1 MCHTF
6 TLLDAG
12 YFCIVYLWAFFCDAI
27 KLFGNTLVH
36 SGFAL
41 LGRTR
46 TVLSLIGISFSATEA
61 RPFCILYSMSHESWR
76 FLVWLVEV
84 AGKPYEHRA
93 ALIFSGHSFLTC
105 EQFPPHM
112 LWSYLEEYCRGRL
125 WEFPEFSLCADLSL
139 LVLHPV
145 AVVATLVSLDTLHY
159 LLNSVY
165 QPLLGDL
172 LLALRPANSLQ
183 AVS

>member
-93 ALIFSGHSFLTC
+93 ALIFSGRSFLTC

-125 WEFPEFSLCADLSL
+125 WEFPEFSLCADLTSTSSCGCSSYLSL
-139 LVLHPV
+139 PGHFALSPQL
-145 AVVATLVSLDTLHY
+145 SLPASTWG
-159 LLNSVY
+159 S
-165 QPLLGDL
+165 PPCTETCKFSPGSKLG
-172 LLALRPANSLQ
+172 
-183 AVS
+183 